1 MAGRPKIKEPS
12 NLRSAHT
19 VLLLTPQTKQTLQDL
34 AWERRLSMNELANQ
48 IIESYLIN
56 QIKVGM

>member
-12 NLRSAHT
+12 DCRSAHT

-48 IIESYLIN
+48 IIESYLVS
-56 QIKVGM
+56 QKK

>member
-1 MAGRPKIKEPS
+1 MPGRPKVKDPS

-48 IIESYLIN
+48 IIESYLVT
-56 QIKVGM
+56 QKKE